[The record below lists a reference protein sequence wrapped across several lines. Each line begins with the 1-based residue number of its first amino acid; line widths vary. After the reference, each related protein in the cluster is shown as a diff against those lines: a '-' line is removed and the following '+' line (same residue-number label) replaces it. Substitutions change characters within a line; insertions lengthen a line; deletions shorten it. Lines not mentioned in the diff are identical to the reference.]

1 MKQKL
6 LLALLVLFTLGG
18 SNLFAQTDVTSTYIT
33 NADFSSTDGWT
44 LSASSQY
51 HDQGNGLIGTYG
63 VRTAEGQAVSTV
75 DETHLATEYCFGF
88 EVRWSSNFASYY
100 QETQELPIGVYTLT
114 FDVENT
120 NTQTTS
126 ATYDNRFYVQVG
138 EEKITDSSTEWMNGK
153 SSWTTH
159 TIQFTITE
167 AAKATISLGYGTGSN
182 NIGSKNTP
190 TLHVSHLKLTWA
202 DPLAAAKDAL
212 QAEIDRAKLCDAKEG
227 LADAIAA
234 AEEALANATTAEE
247 LSAALAALQAADKDA
262 LLRYDNNLA
271 DASAQNGM
279 TTKFVVNGTFDSNVN
294 GWSRTGGFQNNALAS
309 NQQGDFNV
317 PFWENWNGSA
327 KENKMYQVI
336 NNIPNGTYKLKIAA
350 FVNTLANPNES
361 QFVFANNDK
370 MYLTTTTPT
379 FYEVW
384 TVVTNNQVEIGLE
397 QTTATANWMGI
408 DNVSL
413 TYYGAG
419 DVISQAQAGA
429 HKADW
434 DAAKA
439 AAEAAIT
446 NSDYANVTGKEKAD
460 LQDEIEKAEPTTAE
474 GYDEATAALTAATE
488 AFIAAKPN
496 YDALVAEIAKAKALG
511 MEEATVN
518 GYAATAETTA
528 ATALTNTQN
537 LKVAEYNYVT
547 DTYQHGVALGEW
559 TSTATNTK
567 AATFNNEHWSG
578 TTHEYKNQDDSNGQ
592 GWNANSWSIN
602 FSQNVTLPAGN
613 YVFKVAGRQA
623 TGDKVNTSLVVKV
636 DETELGSVSDFPR
649 GNAARGINK
658 NGETSFTESD
668 EAYANSGKGY
678 GWEWRYV
685 KFTLE
690 EDATVN
696 IAINSVATASHM
708 WVSFGDYTVQTDNEA
723 NISLIAYNIALNDAK
738 TTLANN
744 DEYANV
750 TGEEKTALDDAISA
764 DATLDKS
771 DKDAI
776 EAATTALTNAT
787 STFIAAK
794 AAYDAFV
801 AAKDAETPEL
811 KYAATSKK
819 DAVTNAKEA
828 SDATSAS
835 DAETKTAAIT
845 QALRVYYE
853 SHALAE
859 GVEGATQ
866 FAITDAN
873 MEVEYDSENHKFG
886 AWQVIGQ
893 TNGTIQLLS
902 DQSFTDGDGK
912 NDYKYADIYKNDNNA
927 GIQQSISL
935 EPGKYMLSVTARANT
950 TSGAGFQLFAGDK
963 TAEISRIGNAGG
975 TFDRGWNDTNLEFV
989 VNETADV
996 NIGVQSYNGKDLWW
1010 SATRFR
1016 LVKLPTD
1023 EVTLRDAATE
1033 IPAASDFANVTYDR
1047 KLLDGWNSLVLPF
1060 DVTQEELGID
1070 KTKEGERV
1078 LEYGGTTK
1086 NGENDYTINFN
1097 DVEGN
1102 LTANT
1107 PYLIKKAADGE
1118 TMQFTGKVINAANT
1132 LEVADANNAYTFVG
1146 TYVAKAA
1153 EDNFIKAGDL
1163 TVGASALKKVKAAK
1177 AIKAFRAF
1185 LRTELTEE
1193 EANNARISVNIN
1205 GNEVDAIEAIEIINA
1220 MTDGIYNLQ
1229 GQKVNAAQKGIYI
1242 VNGKKIVVR

>member
-6 LLALLVLFTLGG
+6 LLALLALFTLGG
-18 SNLFAQTDVTSTYIT
+18 SNLFAQTDVTSTYLT
-33 NADFSSTDGWT
+33 NADFSSTEGWT

-100 QETQELPIGVYTLT
+100 QETQEPLPVGSYTLT

-120 NTQTTS
+120 NPQTTN
-126 ATYDNRFYVQVG
+126 ATYDNLFYVQVG
-138 EEKITDSSTEWMNGK
+138 EEKITDNSTEWMKGK

-159 TIQFTITE
+159 TIQFDITE

-190 TLHVSHLKLTWA
+190 TLHVSHLKLTFKSA
-202 DPLAAAKDAL
+202 LDVAKEAL

-247 LSAALAALQAADKDA
+247 LSAALAALQTADKDA
-262 LLRYDNNLA
+262 LLRYDNGLA

-279 TTKFVVNGTFDSNVN
+279 ATTFVVNGTFDSNTN
-294 GWSRTGGFQNNALAS
+294 GWTCTGGFQNKGTAT
-309 NQQGDFNV
+309 NQQGDFTGK
-317 PFWENWNGSA
+317 FWENWNRDA
-327 KENKMYQVI
+327 MVNKMYQTI

-350 FVNTLANPNES
+350 FVNTLADPNES

-370 MYLTTTTPT
+370 TYLTTGAPT

-384 TVVTNNQVEIGLE
+384 TVVTNNTVDVGLE

-419 DVISQAQAGA
+419 DVIDAAQAGV
-429 HKADW
+429 HKSAW
-434 DAAKA
+434 DEAVA
-439 AAEAAIT
+439 AAQAAVADEA
-446 NSDYANVTGKEKAD
+446 YANVIGAELTA
-460 LQDEIEKAEPTTAE
+460 LNTEINKAEPTTAD

-511 MEEATVN
+511 MDEMTVN
-518 GYAATAETTA
+518 GYAATEETTA

-537 LKVAEYNYVT
+537 LKVAEYTYVSTNYAYGVELGT
-547 DTYQHGVALGEW
+547 WTTEGPTGSLSDQHYKGSGYSYLEQSSAAWGQSSW
-559 TSTATNTK
+559 TIK
-567 AATFNNEHWSG
+567 
-578 TTHEYKNQDDSNGQ
+578 Y
-592 GWNANSWSIN
+592 
-602 FSQNVTLPAGN
+602 SQNLALPAGK

-623 TGDKVNTSLVVKV
+623 ASDGVKLSLEVKNG
-636 DETELGSVSDFPR
+636 ETVLGTVSDFPK
-649 GNAARGINK
+649 GDTGLGINTSGATDFTTGEGHEYV
-658 NGETSFTESD
+658 NGG
-668 EAYANSGKGY
+668 AGR

-685 KFTLE
+685 QFELSA
-690 EDATVN
+690 DATVN
-696 IAINSVATASHM
+696 VAVNAVATIEHM
-708 WVSFGDYTVQTDNEA
+708 WVSFCDATVQTDKEA
-723 NISLIAYNIALNDAK
+723 NISLIEYNIALNNAK
-738 TTLANN
+738 TTLANS
-744 DEYANV
+744 DYENV
-750 TGEEKTALDDAISA
+750 TGEEKTALEDAIAA
-764 DATLDKS
+764 DETLDKT
-771 DKDAI
+771 DKAAI
-776 EAATTALTNAT
+776 EEATTALNNAT
-787 STFIAAK
+787 TAFTEAK
-794 AAYDAFV
+794 AAYDGFV
-801 AAKDAETPEL
+801 AAKKENYENNL
-811 KYAATSKK
+811 KYASATKF
-819 DAVTNAKEA
+819 AAIATAQGA
-828 SDATSAS
+828 ADATSAA
-835 DAETKTAAIT
+835 DATAKTNAIVS
-845 QALRVYYE
+845 AYRKYVE

-859 GVEGATQ
+859 GVENAQ
-866 FAITDAN
+866 QIEIVDAC
-873 MEVEYDSENHKFG
+873 MESGYDSESKKFG

-893 TNGTIQLLS
+893 TNGTIQLL
-902 DQSFTDGDGK
+902 DNQSFTDGDGK

-1023 EVTLRDAATE
+1023 EVTLLDAATE
-1033 IPAASDFANVTYDR
+1033 APAASDFANVTYAR
-1047 KLLDGWNSLVLPF
+1047 NLTAGYNSLVLPF
-1060 DVTQEELGID
+1060 EVTKEELGDVKRILEFVNSEAAGD
-1070 KTKEGERV
+1070 DFKLNFKE
-1078 LEYGGTTK
+1078 
-1086 NGENDYTINFN
+1086 
-1097 DVEGN
+1097 VEKVE
-1102 LTANT
+1102 ANK
-1107 PYLIKKAADGE
+1107 PYLVE
-1118 TMQFTGKVINAANT
+1118 MNAATTDGLNFT
-1132 LEVADANNAYTFVG
+1132 SKVVAPAENLSMGDENFKFVG
-1146 TYVAKAA
+1146 SYVALENGNKV
-1153 EDNFIKAGDL
+1153 IKAGDYGCA
-1163 TVGASALKKVKAAK
+1163 TTGLKKARDGVAM
-1177 AIKAFRAF
+1177 KAFRAYMKNNTNNPEAEVRVF
-1185 LRTELTEE
+1185 VDGEEATGIQAVEILESLTE
-1193 EANNARISVNIN
+1193 
-1205 GNEVDAIEAIEIINA
+1205 
-1220 MTDGIYNLQ
+1220 GIYNLQ
-1229 GQKVNAAQKGIYI
+1229 GQKVNKAQKGVYI
-1242 VNGKKIVVR
+1242 VNGKKVILK